1 MRNTPKPFAKIICHS
16 EGLGTPNSDL
26 VRRRAEELARID
38 GRKEYNE
45 EDWRQA
51 VFELHG
57 HNAGNSE
64 DQENEMVFSGH
75 DMLVYDPGHRVE
87 HSQVGPDNVGEELVS
102 EGIEE
107 AVHEQMLQASQS
119 AEEEEPEE

>member
-16 EGLGTPNSDL
+16 EGLGTPNSDM
-26 VRRRAEELARID
+26 VRRRAEEIARIG
-38 GRKEYNE
+38 GRREYTE

-57 HNAGNSE
+57 HNAGAHE

-87 HSQVGPDNVGEELVS
+87 SFQAGPDNLGEELVT
-102 EGIEE
+102 EGIDE
-107 AVHEQMLQASQS
+107 AVHEQMLQASRV
-119 AEEEEPEE
+119 EEEEEE